1 MQLKQMTFAL
11 KVVMKFQVTFQG
23 FFFCNNRTQ
32 LCHGICHFI
41 SLENNSQWQSVL
53 AALSGETSKFQ
64 SPSQNSPIHKECQ
77 IRSVNILT
85 LTWDRLIKTVP
96 MTQGRSPMCELQ
108 VRFLYTEA
116 LCINADRPQSIKGRL
131 TWNIHISSEV
141 SLEKF
146 RQAMVCA
153 QTFAM

>member
-23 FFFCNNRTQ
+23 FFFCINRTQ

-96 MTQGRSPMCELQ
+96 MTHGHLCVNYKWGSFIR
-108 VRFLYTEA
+108 R
-116 LCINADRPQSIKGRL
+116 LCINADRPQSSKGKL

>member
-23 FFFCNNRTQ
+23 FFFCINRTQ

-64 SPSQNSPIHKECQ
+64 SPFQNSPIHDECQ
-77 IRSVNILT
+77 IRSGSKKKSHNALTEQHFCCLILFLFSKSLQSYCT
-85 LTWDRLIKTVP
+85 IKKMFICP
-96 MTQGRSPMCELQ
+96 R
-108 VRFLYTEA
+108 
-116 LCINADRPQSIKGRL
+116 
-131 TWNIHISSEV
+131 IS
-141 SLEKF
+141 
-146 RQAMVCA
+146 C
-153 QTFAM
+153 